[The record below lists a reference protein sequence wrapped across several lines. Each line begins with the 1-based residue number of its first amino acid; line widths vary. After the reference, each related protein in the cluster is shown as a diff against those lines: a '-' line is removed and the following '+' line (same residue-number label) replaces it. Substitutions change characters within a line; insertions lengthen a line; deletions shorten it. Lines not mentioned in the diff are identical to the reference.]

1 MPIKNEFVRRENYV
15 KKMDSEVV
23 IPMLTP
29 CVVNKPE
36 KKVSGNAAGET
47 EDSIPKSLCEL
58 CPNSSSKSL
67 QESIKEIATKGTTE
81 EKIKFLESLKPSLP
95 AKNFKKDNKA
105 GISITKLLND
115 L

>member
-29 CVVNKPE
+29 CV
-36 KKVSGNAAGET
+36 VSGNAAGET